1 MQNKGF
7 VKLIA
12 VLFALICLFY
22 LSFSFVSSYY
32 NNKAAEM
39 YGEGTEEYQTY
50 LDTMSRQKVW
60 LGYTLKECRE
70 NELSLGL
77 DLKGGMNVVMEVSV
91 PDILNS
97 LAGTQNATEPFLN
110 AMKEAKNKQLTNQRD
125 FVDLFAES
133 FKEVNP
139 GVPLASVFSTYE
151 LREKISA
158 VSSDEEVVSVLKTEV
173 ASAVD
178 NSFNVLRSRIDRFG
192 VVQPNIQKLDV
203 AGRILIEMPG
213 VKEPE
218 RVRKLLQGSADL
230 EFWETLDI
238 SEIYTYISN
247 VNNMAR
253 DLEQL
258 GDIQAANNADS
269 ANAAPAVADKDTA
282 NVAKTALDSLMAV
295 SENDSLSQSSVDYE
309 KFQKEN
315 PLFARMR
322 LNADPQS
329 GRLGYGPLIGYVNQ
343 RDTAK
348 VAEYFRIA
356 KQRHILP
363 QNLVPKWSVAP
374 VEGSDDVFEL
384 IAINCKSKNGKA
396 PLGGSVIVDAKDDF
410 AQYTSKSTVSME
422 MNQEGAAAWARMTK
436 ENIGKC
442 IAIVL
447 DGYVYSYPRVNDE
460 ITGGRSE
467 ISGNFTVQDAKDL
480 ANVLKSGK
488 MPAPA
493 HIVQEDVVGPSLG
506 QEAIN
511 AGLISF
517 IIAFC
522 AILVYM
528 IFYYGLVPGLVADF
542 ALVCNVFFIFSVLA
556 SFKAVL
562 TLPGIAGVV
571 LTLGMAVDAN
581 VLIYERIREELRAGK
596 QIKKALADGYKNAFS
611 AIIDSNVT
619 TVLTGII
626 LFMFGTG
633 PIKGFAT
640 TLIIGVLCS
649 FFTAIFISRLIFEF
663 LLNKSDK
670 FNNLQFTTN
679 LMKNF
684 LQGTNVDFIGKRKIF
699 YCLSSV
705 VILIGLVS
713 LFVNGMNKGVDFS
726 GGRNYIVR
734 FEQPVST
741 VEVRDLLEPSFKES
755 SLNVITIGEENQVR
769 ITTNYRIMDND
780 NTIDAEIEGLIY
792 NAVKSKLNSNVTQ
805 DMFVNRYVIENS
817 NVRLSNKN
825 DQTTFGLQSSQKV
838 GPTMADDIKTSAIW
852 AVIISLI
859 GIGLYILARFRN
871 VAFSVG
877 AVVSLAHDTLI
888 VFGLFSLLKDIMPF
902 SMEIDQSFIA
912 AILTVIGYSINDN
925 VVIFDRIR
933 ENLGLYPNRD
943 IRSVINTSLNSTL
956 SRTFSTSMSTLVVLI
971 VIFFLGGDTIRG
983 FIFAML
989 VGVIVGTYS
998 SWFVATPLAYDLLK
1012 KNGGKSLIKK
1022 EEKSSDSVI
1031 EGNTANAIEGMN
1043 AITE

>member
-22 LSFSFVSSYY
+22 LSFSIVSAYY
-32 NNKAAEM
+32 SNKADSL
-39 YGEGTEEYQTY
+39 YGEGSVESQAY
-50 LDTMSRQKVW
+50 LDSLSGEKVW
-60 LGYTLKECRE
+60 FGYTLKECRE
-70 NELSLGL
+70 NELNLGL

-91 PDILNS
+91 ADILKS
-97 LAGTQNATEPFLN
+97 LAGSQSGSEQFVN
-110 AMKEAKNKQLTNQRD
+110 AMKVAKEKQLTNQRD

-139 GVPLASVFSTYE
+139 GVPLASVFSTFE
-151 LREKISA
+151 LREKVTA
-158 VSSDEEVVSVLKTEV
+158 VSTDNEVVKVLKEEV

-192 VVQPNIQKLDV
+192 VVQPNIQKLDI

-230 EFWETLDI
+230 EFWETLEFAEVYNSI
-238 SEIYTYISN
+238 AA
-247 VNNMAR
+247 VNAMAR
-253 DLEQL
+253 DMAKLENAQ
-258 GDIQAANNADS
+258 GAAETTEVAKDS
-269 ANAAPAVADKDTA
+269 SE
-282 NVAKTALDSLMAV
+282 KTALDALVAAGDTV
-295 SENDSLSQSSVDYE
+295 AAAQDANQQSIE
-309 KFQKEN
+309 EWKKEN
-315 PLFARMR
+315 PLFAIMQI
-322 LNADPQS
+322 NQDQS
-329 GRLGYGPLIGYVNQ
+329 GRIGAGPRIGFVNQ
-343 RDTAK
+343 KDTAK
-348 VAEYFRIA
+348 VSEYMRLA
-356 KQRHILP
+356 KERHLLP
-363 QNLVPKWSVAP
+363 QNLMPKWSVAP
-374 VEGSDDVFEL
+374 LEGTEDIFEL
-384 IAINCKSKNGKA
+384 IAINCKRKDGKA
-396 PLGGSVIVDAKDDF
+396 PLTGSVIVDAKDDF
-410 AQYTSKSTVSME
+410 AQYSSKSTVSME
-422 MNQEGAAAWARMTK
+422 MNQEGAAAWARLTK

-442 IAIVL
+442 VAIVL

-493 HIVQEDVVGPSLG
+493 RIVQEDVVGPSLG
-506 QEAIN
+506 QEAIH

-522 AILVYM
+522 MVLVYM
-528 IFYYGLVPGLVADF
+528 IFYYGLVPGLIADI
-542 ALVCNVFFIFSVLA
+542 ALICNVFFIFSVLA
-556 SFKAVL
+556 SFQAVL
-562 TLPGIAGVV
+562 TLPGIAGIV

-649 FFTAIFISRLIFEF
+649 FFTAIFISRLIFEW

-670 FNNLQFTTN
+670 YNNLSFTTKITEN
-679 LMKNF
+679 WF
-684 LQGTNVDFIGKRKIF
+684 QNVSIDFISKRKMF
-699 YCLSSV
+699 YIVSSCALLICL
-705 VILIGLVS
+705 GS
-713 LFVNGMNKGVDFS
+713 LLMNGMKKGVDFS

-741 VEVRDLLEPSFKES
+741 VDVADMLQNSFDGNAVS
-755 SLNVITIGEENQVR
+755 VITIGDNNQVR
-769 ITTNYRIMDND
+769 ITTNYKIMEDDPN
-780 NTIDAEIEGLIY
+780 IDDEIENRIY
-792 NAVKSKLNSNVTQ
+792 NGVKPLIGEGISR
-805 DMFVNRYVIENS
+805 DMFLNRYVVENGVS
-817 NVRLSNKN
+817 RLSNKE
-825 DQTTFGLQSSQKV
+825 DESTFGLQSSQKV
-838 GPTMADDIKTSAIW
+838 GPTMADDIKTSAIF
-852 AVIISLI
+852 AVLISLLC
-859 GIGLYILARFRN
+859 IGLYILIRFRN
-871 VAFSVG
+871 IAFSVG
-877 AVVSLAHDTLI
+877 AVASLAHDTLI
-888 VFGLFSLLKDIMPF
+888 IFGLFSLLQNVMPF

-933 ENLGLYPNRD
+933 ENLALYPNRD
-943 IRSVINTSLNSTL
+943 VHSLINGSLNSTL
-956 SRTFSTSMSTLVVLI
+956 SRTFSTSMSTMVVLL
-971 VIFFLGGDTIRG
+971 VIFFFGGDTIRG

-989 VGVIVGTYS
+989 IGVVVGTYS
-998 SWFVATPLAYDLLK
+998 SWFVATPIAYDLLK
-1012 KNGGKSLIKK
+1012 KKGVDSLKKK
-1022 EEKSSDSVI
+1022 ESQEAVAA
-1031 EGNTANAIEGMN
+1031 E
-1043 AITE
+1043 